1 MPFNYKEFSAKCDG
15 MTVEQLNNEW
25 NIYTRHISG
34 GATSTAMSV
43 GFAPFTLGA
52 SLLGLGL
59 ATPRIHNTRKKRVII
74 EAHLQAK
81 GTTHDTRKRDV
92 MGFMALSGT
101 IGGLTLGLAPPGA
114 EAVGTL
120 GAEHAIAAI
129 AMNPH
134 TVEAVAH
141 GVFDGV
147 GFVAEQGMERRHEH
161 SKEKKAL
168 KQLRKMASAQNL
180 PTETVAPPSFVMNE
194 KKDAGITVIA
204 VEKDLSDDEDMSM
217 EEMEELLKQVMASKR
232 KLEVHHI
239 VRSRY

>member
-1 MPFNYKEFSAKCDG
+1 MIGS
-15 MTVEQLNNEW
+15 
-25 NIYTRHISG
+25 I
-34 GATSTAMSV
+34 
-43 GFAPFTLGA
+43 
-52 SLLGLGL
+52 
-59 ATPRIHNTRKKRVII
+59 
-74 EAHLQAK
+74 
-81 GTTHDTRKRDV
+81 
-92 MGFMALSGT
+92 ALSST

-180 PTETVAPPSFVMNE
+180 PTETVATPSFVMNE

>member
-1 MPFNYKEFSAKCDG
+1 MPFNYKEFSAECDN

-59 ATPRIHNTRKKRVII
+59 STPRIHNARKKRAII
-74 EAHLQAK
+74 EAHLQAQ
-81 GTTHDTRKRDV
+81 GTTHGTRKRDV
-92 MGFMALSGT
+92 MGSMALSGT
-101 IGGLTLGLAPPGA
+101 VGGLVLGLAPPGA

-129 AMNPH
+129 ATNPH

-147 GFVAEQGMERRHEH
+147 GFAAEQGMERKHEH
-161 SKEKKAL
+161 SKKKKAL
-168 KQLRKMASAQNL
+168 NQLRKMASAQNM
-180 PTETVAPPSFVMNE
+180 PPQAVPPPSFALNE
-194 KKDAGITVIA
+194 KKDAGITITA
-204 VEKDLSDDEDMSM
+204 VEDDMSDDEDMSM
-217 EEMEELLKQVMASKR
+217 EEMEELLRQIMASKR
-232 KLEVHHI
+232 KLYVLRI
-239 VRSRY
+239 ARSRY